1 MSRVSC
7 TGSRVS
13 WTRGGVS
20 FHLSLV
26 AGVDFDT
33 FGEYNVSWKSGF
45 VEEKT
50 VNERAFGGAH
60 AESPFTVGHFS
71 KSAKV

>member
-1 MSRVSC
+1 MIKENER
-7 TGSRVS
+7 
-13 WTRGGVS
+13 
-20 FHLSLV
+20 
-26 AGVDFDT
+26 D
-33 FGEYNVSWKSGF
+33 KPGF

-60 AESPFTVGHFS
+60 AERPFTVGHFS